1 MFKKVLIVASCLL
14 ILTACGAN
22 QQKQNTLQH
31 SSSAEKSTNSQMDKG
46 LQTLV
51 EGEKAPDLKLMDKDG
66 KEVSLSDYAGKK
78 VYLNF
83 WASWCKPCL
92 QEMPHMERVYQKFK
106 DDKYY
111 AFLSVTSPKDSKF
124 NNAYALDEDQKK
136 IMDVA
141 KKAGITYPILFD
153 QKDNALMAYIL
164 RAFPSHVFIN
174 SDGTVYKVF
183 AGQLNEET
191 LKAGLKNL
199 K

>member
-136 IMDVA
+136 LWMLP
-141 KKAGITYPILFD
+141 KKLGLPIQFCLIKRITPLWHIASELF
-153 QKDNALMAYIL
+153 QAMSL
-164 RAFPSHVFIN
+164 
-174 SDGTVYKVF
+174 
-183 AGQLNEET
+183 
-191 LKAGLKNL
+191 
-199 K
+199 